1 MNKDKIWRR
10 TVDIIFILLLI
21 GLIYEAGSVYME
33 TKSEGTACL
42 MDPVQFFVD
51 EVNRQSNKYAQC
63 SCYVDGQELMFNR
76 E

>member
-1 MNKDKIWRR
+1 
-10 TVDIIFILLLI
+10 
-21 GLIYEAGSVYME
+21 ME